1 MLLRRCVNYARRCA
15 VAAGTA
21 AAAAAAADA
30 GYFNGYVLRR

>member
-21 AAAAAAADA
+21 AAAADA